1 MALAFMKPS
10 QLGLLIKKLCIILLL
25 PTFVW
30 AHGDLHQRIQIL
42 TNKIKIDNKDP
53 ELFLKRAELYRQHQE
68 WSSAIKDFKKVR
80 ELNPQHP
87 LLSYLFGKL
96 LIEANKPIEAK
107 KELDQFIKLNPNHG
121 PAFLYRA
128 RTWVK
133 LKNKQEAEKD
143 YNQAIHFFS
152 PPEPD
157 LYLERANIVFSMGK
171 PFQEK
176 ALQGL
181 DEGIKTIGPIVT
193 LINQAINFER
203 EIGKY
208 KQAIK
213 RIELLPEKLKS
224 HPFWLNI
231 KGDILIEAGKNE
243 EAKQTFYL
251 ALKKIKSFSA
261 RRQQTRA
268 TKKLEEEIQQ
278 KLVSLDPSKK

>member
-1 MALAFMKPS
+1 MKPS
-10 QLGLLIKKLCIILLL
+10 KLGLLIKKLCIILLFPSL
-25 PTFVW
+25 VS

-68 WSSAIKDFKKVR
+68 WNSAIRDFKKVR
-80 ELNPQHP
+80 ELKPQHP

-96 LIEANKPIEAK
+96 LIEANKPLEAK

-133 LKNKQEAEKD
+133 LKNNKEAEKD
-143 YNQAIHFFS
+143 YNQAIQFFT

-171 PFQEK
+171 PFKER
-176 ALQGL
+176 AVQGL
-181 DEGIKTIGPIVT
+181 DEGIKNIGPIVT
-193 LINQAINFER
+193 LINQAIQFER

-208 KQAIK
+208 NQAIQ
-213 RIELLPEKLKS
+213 RIELLPVKLKS

-243 EAKQTFYL
+243 EAKHTFSL
-251 ALKKIKSFSA
+251 ALEKIKNFSS
-261 RRQQTRA
+261 RRKQTKA
-268 TKKLEEEIQQ
+268 TQKLEEEIQQ
-278 KLVSLDPSKK
+278 KLKSINPSKK